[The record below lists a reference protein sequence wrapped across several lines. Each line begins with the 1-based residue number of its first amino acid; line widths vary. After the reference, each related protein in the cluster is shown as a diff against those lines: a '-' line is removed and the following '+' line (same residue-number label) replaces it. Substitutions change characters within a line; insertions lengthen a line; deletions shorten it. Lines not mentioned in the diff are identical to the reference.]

1 MGGIFIF
8 VTLLKKANIDLYVK
22 CWLGNSETRHERRK
36 IMSHYIVKRTE
47 LEPRTSDVWGLQSDI
62 NRLFDAFMSPLDTT
76 ETRAVMSPK
85 LDVAELKDKYEIKA
99 ELPGMDEK
107 DIELSLDD
115 GLLTISGEKKAETE
129 EKDKGYYLKECS
141 YGTFSRSIRLPDN
154 IADDKIEA
162 KFKKGVLTIDLPKKE
177 VIPPKSRK
185 IAIK

>member
-1 MGGIFIF
+1 
-8 VTLLKKANIDLYVK
+8 
-22 CWLGNSETRHERRK
+22 
-36 IMSHYIVKRTE
+36 MSHYIVKRTE
-47 LEPRTSDVWGLQSDI
+47 LEPRNSDVWGLQSDI

-76 ETRAVMSPK
+76 ETHSVMVPK
-85 LDVAELKDKYEIKA
+85 LDVAELKDRFEIKA
-99 ELPGMDEK
+99 ELPGMEEK
-107 DIELSLDD
+107 DIDLSIED

-141 YGTFSRSIRLPDN
+141 YGTFSRSVRLPDN

-177 VIPPKSRK
+177 VAPPKSRK

>member
-1 MGGIFIF
+1 
-8 VTLLKKANIDLYVK
+8 
-22 CWLGNSETRHERRK
+22 
-36 IMSHYIVKRTE
+36 MSHLILRKNE
-47 LEPRTSDVWGLQSDI
+47 MEPRTTDVWGLQSDI
-62 NRLFDAFMSPLDTT
+62 NRLFDAFMSPLETT
-76 ETRAVMSPK
+76 ETHAVMVPK
-85 LDVAELKDKYEIKA
+85 LDVAELKDKFEIKA

-107 DIELSLDD
+107 DIELSIDD

-141 YGTFSRSIRLPDN
+141 YGTFSRSVRLPDN

-162 KFKKGVLTIDLPKKE
+162 NFKKGVLTIDLPKKE

>member
-1 MGGIFIF
+1 
-8 VTLLKKANIDLYVK
+8 
-22 CWLGNSETRHERRK
+22 
-36 IMSHYIVKRTE
+36 MSHYIVKRTE

-85 LDVAELKDKYEIKA
+85 LDVAELKDKFEIKA

-107 DIELSLDD
+107 EIELSLDD

>member
-1 MGGIFIF
+1 
-8 VTLLKKANIDLYVK
+8 
-22 CWLGNSETRHERRK
+22 
-36 IMSHYIVKRTE
+36 MSHYIVKRTE
-47 LEPRTSDVWGLQSDI
+47 LEPRTNDVWGLQSDI
-62 NRLFDAFMSPLDTT
+62 NRLFDAFMSPLETT
-76 ETRAVMSPK
+76 ETHAVMVPK
-85 LDVAELKDKYEIKA
+85 LDVAELKDKFEIKA

-107 DIELSLDD
+107 DIELSIDD

-141 YGTFSRSIRLPDN
+141 YGTFSRSVRLPDN

-177 VIPPKSRK
+177 LAPPKSRK